1 MSISSSTPT
10 TSAHPSKHWQA
21 GRFQLDTTQTWVMG
35 IVNVTPDSFSDGGQ
49 HASTPAA
56 MAHCEKLLSDGAH
69 ILDIG
74 GESSRPGAPALSTEE
89 EWARIGHVIEAAVK
103 LNVPLSIDTYK
114 PETMSRA
121 LDLGAD
127 IINDIR
133 ALSSPGALDVV
144 AQHPSCGV
152 CLMHM
157 QGTPETMQQAPT
169 YSDPVEEVK
178 RFLAE
183 RVDQLLARGVSSARI
198 TLDPGYGFGKTPQ
211 HNLEL
216 LQRQEELLSLGFP
229 LLIGW
234 SRKSTIGVITGKPV
248 EQRLAGSLAAALAS
262 VQRGARII
270 RVHDVAETVD
280 ALKVWKAAGFI

>member
-1 MSISSSTPT
+1 MSISSSKPT
-10 TSAHPSKHWQA
+10 TSTQPARHWQA

-49 HASTPAA
+49 HASTQAA

-89 EWARIGHVIEAAVK
+89 EWGRIGHVIEAAVK

-114 PETMSRA
+114 PETMARA

-178 RFLAE
+178 GFLAE
-183 RVDQLLARGVSSARI
+183 RVAQLSARGVSSARI

>member
-10 TSAHPSKHWQA
+10 TSVYPSKHWQA

-49 HASTPAA
+49 HASTQAA

-74 GESSRPGAPALSTEE
+74 GESSRPGAPALSAEE

-114 PETMSRA
+114 PETMARA

-169 YSDPVEEVK
+169 YSDPVDDVK
-178 RFLAE
+178 GFLAE
-183 RVDQLLARGVSSARI
+183 RVAQLLARGVSSARI

-211 HNLEL
+211 HNLQL

>member
-10 TSAHPSKHWQA
+10 TSARPSKQWQA

-49 HASTPAA
+49 HTSTQAA

-74 GESSRPGAPALSTEE
+74 GESSRPGAPALSREE

-114 PETMSRA
+114 PETMARA

-157 QGTPETMQQAPT
+157 QGTPETMQTAPT
-169 YSDPVEEVK
+169 YSDPVDDVK

-183 RVDQLLARGVSSARI
+183 RVAQLSARGVSSARI

-280 ALKVWKAAGFI
+280 VLKVWKAAGFI